1 MPPVVKTPTN
11 KAPWPPDPTR
21 DSKGRTPIEVPV
33 GSDAK
38 QSFYTIA
45 ESKGLDPADLV
56 RFNFGTTDPAQIN
69 WYLREYVGCFN
80 TTRDGYNYTFFGA
93 GTRPVGDTTK
103 KKAVIYVP
111 GPVTPPKPPGPPGVT
126 PPIQPPDPSKLKF
139 SGTFEYSLPEKNFPL
154 AYATVVVTGSV
165 SGKYAALNAETEG
178 GITIGRDK
186 VGVAVGTKISE
197 SVGVA
202 VAGELDKELYTKVR
216 EGAKKGPKG
225 VMQALASAVEA
236 TIGKEFKVGPTTVT
250 IEGGA
255 TVSPTPFLVKVSVAG
270 EEVFQISEGP
280 GKPGSI
286 PVYCTFTFQMVVK
299 IGPNWAALGLSASEV
314 AGGAGVGLLFVGF
327 IAFGAWYGGRAAER
341 GRLRGLW
348 SWYRSGY
355 VSMLFPS
362 GILRPG
368 FGMSQESDLFDR
380 GQKDAQADANRMFA
394 PKSGHEAILDY
405 LRFMLVFVIE
415 RGHPPSTAPERAKQ
429 LLGDYITDRAKRQ
442 FNLDI

>member
-1 MPPVVKTPTN
+1 VPPFEKAPTN
-11 KAPWPPDPTR
+11 KAAWPPDPTR
-21 DSKGRTPIEVPV
+21 DPKGRTPIEVRV
-33 GSDAK
+33 GSDPK

-45 ESKGLDPADLV
+45 ASKGLDPAELV

-111 GPVTPPKPPGPPGVT
+111 GPAAPPGPPRGT
-126 PPIQPPDPSKLKF
+126 PRPGPPDPSKLKF
-139 SGTFEYSLPEKNFPL
+139 SGTFEYSFPEKPFPL
-154 AYATVVVTGSV
+154 AYAMVVVTGSV
-165 SGKYAALNAETEG
+165 SGKYAALNADSEG

-186 VGVAVGTKISE
+186 VGVAVGTKISD
-197 SVGVA
+197 SVGVT
-202 VAGELDKELYTKVR
+202 VTSELNKELYHKVR

-236 TIGKEFKVGPTTVT
+236 TIGKEFKVGHATVT

-255 TVSPTPFLVKVSVAG
+255 TLSPTPFLVKVSGAR

-280 GKPGSI
+280 GKPGLI
-286 PVYCTFTFQMVVK
+286 PVYCTFTVQIVAK

-314 AGGAGVGLLFVGF
+314 AGGTGVGLLFVGF
-327 IAFGAWYGGRAAER
+327 IGFGAWYGGRAAER

-348 SWYRSGY
+348 SWYRYGY

-362 GILRPG
+362 GTLRPG
-368 FGMSQESDLFDR
+368 SGMSQENDLFDR
-380 GQKDAQADANRMFA
+380 GQRDAQADANRMFA

-405 LRFMLVFVIE
+405 LRFILVFVIE

-429 LLGDYITDRAKRQ
+429 LLGDYITERAKRQ

>member
-1 MPPVVKTPTN
+1 MPPVVKAPTN

-21 DSKGRTPIEVPV
+21 DPKGRTPIEVPV
-33 GSDAK
+33 GSDPK

-45 ESKGLDPADLV
+45 ASKGLDPADLV

-69 WYLREYVGCFN
+69 WYLREYIGCFN
-80 TTRDGYNYTFFGA
+80 TTRDEYNYTFYGA

-111 GPVTPPKPPGPPGVT
+111 GPSAPPKPPGVT
-126 PPIQPPDPSKLKF
+126 PLPVQPTDPSKLKF
-139 SGTFEYSLPEKNFPL
+139 SGTFEYSFPEKPFSL
-154 AYATVVVTGSV
+154 AYATVVVTVSV
-165 SGKYAALNAETEG
+165 SGKYAALKADSEG

-186 VGVAVGTKISE
+186 VGVAVGTKISD

-202 VAGELDKELYTKVR
+202 VTGELNKELYHKVR

-236 TIGKEFKVGPTTVT
+236 TVGKEFKVGAATVT

-255 TVSPTPFLVKVSVAG
+255 TVSPTPFLVKVSGSG
-270 EEVFQISEGP
+270 EEAFQISDGP
-280 GKPGSI
+280 GKPGPI
-286 PVYCTFTFQMVVK
+286 PVYCTFTVQIVAK

-368 FGMSQESDLFDR
+368 PEMSQENDLFDR
-380 GQKDAQADANRMFA
+380 GQRDAQADADRMFA

-429 LLGDYITDRAKRQ
+429 LLGDYITDRAKRR